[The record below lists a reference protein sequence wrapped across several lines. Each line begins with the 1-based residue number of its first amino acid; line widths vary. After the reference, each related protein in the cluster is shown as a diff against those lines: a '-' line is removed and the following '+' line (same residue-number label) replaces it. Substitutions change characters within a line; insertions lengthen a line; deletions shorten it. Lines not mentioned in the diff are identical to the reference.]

1 MTELSKND
9 RMMTLKKRG
18 LMNLLVAPKNKIYRI
33 VAYNGGRRV
42 EFKLRQLG
50 LSPGRKIKV
59 IRYAPMGGPIMLDV
73 EGRTVAIG
81 RGIAARVEI
90 EAL

>member
-1 MTELSKND
+1 
-9 RMMTLKKRG
+9 
-18 LMNLLVAPKNKIYRI
+18 MNLLVAPKNKIYRI

>member
-1 MTELSKND
+1 
-9 RMMTLKKRG
+9 
-18 LMNLLVAPKNKIYRI
+18 MNLLLAPKNKNFRI

-42 EFKLRQLG
+42 EYKLRQLG
-50 LSPGRKIKV
+50 LSPGREVKV

-81 RGIAARVEI
+81 RGIAERVEV
-90 EAL
+90 EDL